1 MSIDTQTTGQRTA
14 DPLALHHLQPIR
26 ALSSMRLHELARTCA
41 PETVV
46 RGDNPF
52 KTGATSGQSV
62 YLLSGELKLAF
73 ADGSSSVLVGGSDAT
88 HWPLGRRESEILS
101 AKAITDIELIRV
113 DDETL
118 DILMTW
124 DQLSAGAGNPA
135 STNHARPA
143 KTPEEPDWRQMSGA
157 FRLQSLTYG
166 ALARLPSAS
175 IDQLFQRFERIKA
188 KAGEVVVLEGDKGD
202 FYYIVESGRCAV
214 TRKVGGVDMAL
225 AELKAGDAFGEE
237 ALVAESTRNAT
248 VRMKMAGVLLRL
260 KKDDFIELLR
270 EPLLRRLS
278 AMEARQ
284 HVATGAAWLD
294 VRYPAEY
301 QHDRLPG
308 AINVPLNEIRNA
320 IGLLE
325 TDRDYVV
332 YCQSGRRSS
341 AAAFLLSQRGH
352 RAYWLE
358 GGLNK
363 TINEHQEDCSANGK
377 FRRRRHE

>member
-1 MSIDTQTTGQRTA
+1 MSIETQTTGQRTA
-14 DPLALHHLQPIR
+14 DPLALHHLEPIR
-26 ALSSMRLHELARTCA
+26 ALSGMRLYELARSCA
-41 PETVV
+41 SETVV

-52 KTGATSGQSV
+52 TTGGAPGQSV

-73 ADGSSSVLVGGSDAT
+73 ADGSSSVLVGGNDAT
-88 HWPLGRRESEILS
+88 HWPIGRRESAILN

-113 DDETL
+113 DDEML

-124 DQLSAGAGNPA
+124 DQLSAGTGY
-135 STNHARPA
+135 A
-143 KTPEEPDWRQMSGA
+143 KLAKSAEETDWRQMSGA

-175 IDQLFQRFERIKA
+175 IDQLFQRFERIKT
-188 KAGEVVVLEGDKGD
+188 KANEIVVREGDAGD

-260 KKDDFIELLR
+260 KKEDFIELLR

-278 AMEARQ
+278 ADEARQ
-284 HVATGAAWLD
+284 QAAAGAVWLD

-325 TDRDYVV
+325 AGRDYIV

-341 AAAFLLSQRGH
+341 AAAFLLSQRGY

-358 GGLNK
+358 GGLNG
-363 TINEHQEDCSANGK
+363 TINEQQEK
-377 FRRRRHE
+377 

>member
-1 MSIDTQTTGQRTA
+1 MSIDTQTTGQRSA
-14 DPLALHHLQPIR
+14 DPLALHHLEPIR
-26 ALSSMRLHELARTCA
+26 ALSGMRLHELARSCA

-52 KTGATSGQSV
+52 TTGGAPGQSV

-88 HWPLGRRESEILS
+88 HWPIVRRESEILN

-113 DDETL
+113 DDEML

-124 DQLSAGAGNPA
+124 DQLSAGAGHANPDK
-135 STNHARPA
+135 P
-143 KTPEEPDWRQMSGA
+143 PEETDWRQMSGA

-175 IDQLFQRFERIKA
+175 IDQLFQRFERIKV
-188 KAGEVVVLEGDKGD
+188 KANETVVREGDEGD
-202 FYYIVESGRCAV
+202 FYYIVESGRCTV

-248 VRMKMAGVLLRL
+248 VHMKMAGVLLRL
-260 KKDDFIELLR
+260 RKEDFIELLR
-270 EPLLRRLS
+270 EPLLRRLN
-278 AMEARQ
+278 AAEARQ
-284 HVATGAAWLD
+284 HVATGAVWLD

-325 TDRDYVV
+325 TDRDYIV

-341 AAAFLLSQRGH
+341 AAAFLLSQRGY

-358 GGLNK
+358 GGLNG
-363 TINEHQEDCSANGK
+363 TINE
-377 FRRRRHE
+377 

>member
-1 MSIDTQTTGQRTA
+1 MSIDTLTTGQRTA
-14 DPLALHHLQPIR
+14 DPLALHHLEPIR
-26 ALSSMRLHELARTCA
+26 ALSGIRLHELAKSCA
-41 PETVV
+41 PETVL

-52 KTGATSGQSV
+52 TTGDAAGQSV
-62 YLLSGELKLAF
+62 YLLAGELRLAF
-73 ADGSSSVLVGGSDAT
+73 ADGSSSVLVGGSEAT
-88 HWPLGRRESEILS
+88 HWPIVRRESEILD
-101 AKAITDIELIRV
+101 AKAITDVELIRV
-113 DDETL
+113 DNETL

-124 DQLSAGAGNPA
+124 DQLSAGADQGNRA
-135 STNHARPA
+135 SNS
-143 KTPEEPDWRQMSGA
+143 EETDWRQMSSA

-166 ALARLPSAS
+166 ALSRLPSAS
-175 IDQLFQRFERIKA
+175 IDQLFRRFERIKA
-188 KAGEVVVLEGDKGD
+188 KANEIVVREGDEGD
-202 FYYIVESGRCAV
+202 FYYIVESGRCVV

-248 VRMKMAGVLLRL
+248 VRMKMAGILLRL
-260 KKDDFIELLR
+260 KKEDFIELLR
-270 EPLLRRLS
+270 EPLLRRLDT
-278 AMEARQ
+278 AEAGQR
-284 HVATGAAWLD
+284 VAAGAVWLD

-341 AAAFLLSQRGH
+341 AAAFLLSQRGY

-363 TINEHQEDCSANGK
+363 TINEHQE
-377 FRRRRHE
+377 E